1 MDNRLDS
8 VTLISEI
15 KLNDR
20 KKISLSGLK
29 KLVSFDP
36 EEFVM
41 DTNLGP
47 LVLKGNNLEIVKLD
61 IIDGNLQIKGKI
73 NSLIYLDG
81 KDSKKDNGLLA
92 KLFKWVL
99 NYNWYALLF
108 LLFMEYL
115 YIGYILLIENL
126 FWKVI
131 MVGRLLFIF
140 Y

>member
-41 DTNLGP
+41 ETNLGP

-73 NSLIYLDG
+73 NSLVYLDG
-81 KDSKKDNGLLA
+81 KDSKKDNSILA
-92 KLFKWVL
+92 KLFK
-99 NYNWYALLF
+99 
-108 LLFMEYL
+108 
-115 YIGYILLIENL
+115 
-126 FWKVI
+126 
-131 MVGRLLFIF
+131 
-140 Y
+140 

>member
-1 MDNRLDS
+1 MDIRLDS

-41 DTNLGP
+41 ETNLGP

-73 NSLIYLDG
+73 NSLVYLDG
-81 KDSKKDNGLLA
+81 KDSKKDNSILA
-92 KLFKWVL
+92 KLFK
-99 NYNWYALLF
+99 
-108 LLFMEYL
+108 
-115 YIGYILLIENL
+115 
-126 FWKVI
+126 
-131 MVGRLLFIF
+131 
-140 Y
+140 

>member
-41 DTNLGP
+41 ETNLGP

-73 NSLIYLDG
+73 NSWVYLDG
-81 KDSKKDNGLLA
+81 KDSKKDNSILA
-92 KLFKWVL
+92 KLFK
-99 NYNWYALLF
+99 
-108 LLFMEYL
+108 
-115 YIGYILLIENL
+115 
-126 FWKVI
+126 
-131 MVGRLLFIF
+131 
-140 Y
+140 

>member
-36 EEFVM
+36 DEFVM
-41 DTNLGP
+41 ETNLGP

-73 NSLIYLDG
+73 NSLVYLDG
-81 KDSKKDNGLLA
+81 KDSKKDNSILA
-92 KLFKWVL
+92 KLFK
-99 NYNWYALLF
+99 
-108 LLFMEYL
+108 
-115 YIGYILLIENL
+115 
-126 FWKVI
+126 
-131 MVGRLLFIF
+131 
-140 Y
+140 

>member
-41 DTNLGP
+41 ETNLGP
-47 LVLKGNNLEIVKLD
+47 LVLKENNLEIVKLD

-73 NSLIYLDG
+73 NSLVYLDG
-81 KDSKKDNGLLA
+81 KDSKKDNSILA
-92 KLFKWVL
+92 KLFK
-99 NYNWYALLF
+99 
-108 LLFMEYL
+108 
-115 YIGYILLIENL
+115 
-126 FWKVI
+126 
-131 MVGRLLFIF
+131 
-140 Y
+140 

>member
-1 MDNRLDS
+1 MDNRLES

-20 KKISLSGLK
+20 KKVSLSGLK

-73 NSLIYLDG
+73 NSLVYLDG
-81 KDSKKDNGLLA
+81 KDSKKDNGILS

-99 NYNWYALLF
+99 NYSCFVLLF
-108 LLFMEYL
+108 LFFMVFL
-115 YIGYILLIENL
+115 
-126 FWKVI
+126 
-131 MVGRLLFIF
+131 
-140 Y
+140 

>member
-1 MDNRLDS
+1 MNNRLDS

-41 DTNLGP
+41 ETNLGP

-73 NSLIYLDG
+73 NSLVYLDG
-81 KDSKKDNGLLA
+81 KDSKKDNSILA
-92 KLFKWVL
+92 KLFK
-99 NYNWYALLF
+99 
-108 LLFMEYL
+108 
-115 YIGYILLIENL
+115 
-126 FWKVI
+126 
-131 MVGRLLFIF
+131 
-140 Y
+140 

>member
-41 DTNLGP
+41 ETNLGP
-47 LVLKGNNLEIVKLD
+47 LVLRGNNLEIVKLD

-73 NSLIYLDG
+73 NSLVYLDG
-81 KDSKKDNGLLA
+81 KDSKKDNSILA
-92 KLFKWVL
+92 KLFK
-99 NYNWYALLF
+99 
-108 LLFMEYL
+108 
-115 YIGYILLIENL
+115 
-126 FWKVI
+126 
-131 MVGRLLFIF
+131 
-140 Y
+140 

>member
-1 MDNRLDS
+1 MDNRLES

-20 KKISLSGLK
+20 KKVSLSGLK

-73 NSLIYLDG
+73 NSLVYLDG
-81 KDSKKDNGLLA
+81 KDIVTY
-92 KLFKWVL
+92 F
-99 NYNWYALLF
+99 NYTIY
-108 LLFMEYL
+108 
-115 YIGYILLIENL
+115 
-126 FWKVI
+126 
-131 MVGRLLFIF
+131 
-140 Y
+140 

>member
-1 MDNRLDS
+1 MDNRLES

-20 KKISLSGLK
+20 KKVSLSGLK

-73 NSLIYLDG
+73 NSLVYLDG
-81 KDSKKDNGLLA
+81 KYSKKDNGILA
-92 KLFKWVL
+92 KLFK
-99 NYNWYALLF
+99 
-108 LLFMEYL
+108 
-115 YIGYILLIENL
+115 
-126 FWKVI
+126 
-131 MVGRLLFIF
+131 
-140 Y
+140 

>member
-20 KKISLSGLK
+20 KEISLSGLK

-41 DTNLGP
+41 ETNLGP

-73 NSLIYLDG
+73 NSLVYLDG
-81 KDSKKDNGLLA
+81 KDSKKDNSILA
-92 KLFKWVL
+92 KLFK
-99 NYNWYALLF
+99 
-108 LLFMEYL
+108 
-115 YIGYILLIENL
+115 
-126 FWKVI
+126 
-131 MVGRLLFIF
+131 
-140 Y
+140 

>member
-73 NSLIYLDG
+73 NSLVYLDG
-81 KDSKKDNGLLA
+81 KDSKKDNSILA
-92 KLFKWVL
+92 KLFK
-99 NYNWYALLF
+99 
-108 LLFMEYL
+108 
-115 YIGYILLIENL
+115 
-126 FWKVI
+126 
-131 MVGRLLFIF
+131 
-140 Y
+140 

>member
-8 VTLISEI
+8 VTLMSEI

-41 DTNLGP
+41 ETNLGP

-73 NSLIYLDG
+73 NSLVYLDG
-81 KDSKKDNGLLA
+81 KDSKKDNSILA
-92 KLFKWVL
+92 KLFK
-99 NYNWYALLF
+99 
-108 LLFMEYL
+108 
-115 YIGYILLIENL
+115 
-126 FWKVI
+126 
-131 MVGRLLFIF
+131 
-140 Y
+140 

>member
-1 MDNRLDS
+1 MDNRLES

-20 KKISLSGLK
+20 KKVSLSGLK

-47 LVLKGNNLEIVKLD
+47 LEIVKLD

-73 NSLIYLDG
+73 NSLVYLDG
-81 KDSKKDNGLLA
+81 KDSKKDNGILA
-92 KLFKWVL
+92 KLFKWV
-99 NYNWYALLF
+99 
-108 LLFMEYL
+108 
-115 YIGYILLIENL
+115 
-126 FWKVI
+126 
-131 MVGRLLFIF
+131 
-140 Y
+140 

>member
-20 KKISLSGLK
+20 KKISLFGLK

-41 DTNLGP
+41 ETNLGP

-73 NSLIYLDG
+73 NSLVYLDG
-81 KDSKKDNGLLA
+81 KDSKKDNSILA
-92 KLFKWVL
+92 KLFK
-99 NYNWYALLF
+99 
-108 LLFMEYL
+108 
-115 YIGYILLIENL
+115 
-126 FWKVI
+126 
-131 MVGRLLFIF
+131 
-140 Y
+140 

>member
-1 MDNRLDS
+1 MDNRLES

-20 KKISLSGLK
+20 KKVSLSGLK

-73 NSLIYLDG
+73 YSLVYLDG
-81 KDSKKDNGLLA
+81 KDSKKDNSILA
-92 KLFKWVL
+92 KLFK
-99 NYNWYALLF
+99 
-108 LLFMEYL
+108 
-115 YIGYILLIENL
+115 
-126 FWKVI
+126 
-131 MVGRLLFIF
+131 
-140 Y
+140 

>member
-41 DTNLGP
+41 ETNLGP
-47 LVLKGNNLEIVKLD
+47 LVLKGNNLEIVKLN

-73 NSLIYLDG
+73 NSLVYLDG
-81 KDSKKDNGLLA
+81 KDSKKDNSILA
-92 KLFKWVL
+92 KLFK
-99 NYNWYALLF
+99 
-108 LLFMEYL
+108 
-115 YIGYILLIENL
+115 
-126 FWKVI
+126 
-131 MVGRLLFIF
+131 
-140 Y
+140 

>member
-1 MDNRLDS
+1 MDNRLES

-20 KKISLSGLK
+20 KKVSLSGLK

-47 LVLKGNNLEIVKLD
+47 LVLKGSNLEIVKLD

-73 NSLIYLDG
+73 NSLNASVACGILIY
-81 KDSKKDNGLLA
+81 
-92 KLFKWVL
+92 
-99 NYNWYALLF
+99 
-108 LLFMEYL
+108 E
-115 YIGYILLIENL
+115 
-126 FWKVI
+126 I
-131 MVGRLLFIF
+131 MK
-140 Y
+140 YK

>member
-1 MDNRLDS
+1 MDNRLES

-20 KKISLSGLK
+20 KKVSLSGLK

-73 NSLIYLDG
+73 NSLVYLDG
-81 KDSKKDNGLLA
+81 KYSKKDNGILA

-99 NYNWYALLF
+99 NYSCFVLLF
-108 LLFMEYL
+108 LFFMVFL
-115 YIGYILLIENL
+115 
-126 FWKVI
+126 
-131 MVGRLLFIF
+131 
-140 Y
+140 

>member
-41 DTNLGP
+41 ETNLGP

-73 NSLIYLDG
+73 NSLVYLDG
-81 KDSKKDNGLLA
+81 KDSKKDNSILA

-99 NYNWYALLF
+99 SYSWYVLLH
-108 LLFMEYL
+108 LLFMEYK
-115 YIGYILLIENL
+115 YIGYILLIESL
-126 FWKVI
+126 FWKAI
-131 MVGRLLFIF
+131 I
-140 Y
+140 

>member
-1 MDNRLDS
+1 MDNRLES

-20 KKISLSGLK
+20 KKVSLSGLK

-61 IIDGNLQIKGKI
+61 TFQGNVMIKGKV
-73 NSLIYLDG
+73 NSLTYADG
-81 KDSKKDNGLLA
+81 NNKKHKEDGIFN
-92 KLFKWVL
+92 KLFK
-99 NYNWYALLF
+99 
-108 LLFMEYL
+108 
-115 YIGYILLIENL
+115 
-126 FWKVI
+126 
-131 MVGRLLFIF
+131 
-140 Y
+140 

>member
-41 DTNLGP
+41 ETNLGP
-47 LVLKGNNLEIVKLD
+47 LVVKGNNLEIVKLD

-73 NSLIYLDG
+73 NSLVYLDG
-81 KDSKKDNGLLA
+81 KDSKKDNSILA
-92 KLFKWVL
+92 KLFK
-99 NYNWYALLF
+99 
-108 LLFMEYL
+108 
-115 YIGYILLIENL
+115 
-126 FWKVI
+126 
-131 MVGRLLFIF
+131 
-140 Y
+140 

>member
-1 MDNRLDS
+1 M
-8 VTLISEI
+8 
-15 KLNDR
+15 
-20 KKISLSGLK
+20 SGLK

-73 NSLIYLDG
+73 NSLVYLDG
-81 KDSKKDNGLLA
+81 KDSKKDNGILA

-99 NYNWYALLF
+99 NYSCFALVFLF
-108 LLFMEYL
+108 FMVFL
-115 YIGYILLIENL
+115 
-126 FWKVI
+126 
-131 MVGRLLFIF
+131 
-140 Y
+140 

>member
-41 DTNLGP
+41 ETNLGP

-73 NSLIYLDG
+73 NSLVYLDG
-81 KDSKKDNGLLA
+81 KDSKKDNSILA

-99 NYNWYALLF
+99 SYSWYVLLH
-108 LLFMEYL
+108 LLFMEY
-115 YIGYILLIENL
+115 
-126 FWKVI
+126 
-131 MVGRLLFIF
+131 
-140 Y
+140 

>member
-41 DTNLGP
+41 ETNLGP

-73 NSLIYLDG
+73 NSLVYLDG
-81 KDSKKDNGLLA
+81 KDGKKDNSILA
-92 KLFKWVL
+92 KLFK
-99 NYNWYALLF
+99 
-108 LLFMEYL
+108 
-115 YIGYILLIENL
+115 
-126 FWKVI
+126 
-131 MVGRLLFIF
+131 
-140 Y
+140 

>member
-29 KLVSFDP
+29 KLASFDP

-41 DTNLGP
+41 ETNLGP

-73 NSLIYLDG
+73 NSLVYLDG
-81 KDSKKDNGLLA
+81 KDSKKDNSILA
-92 KLFKWVL
+92 KLFK
-99 NYNWYALLF
+99 
-108 LLFMEYL
+108 
-115 YIGYILLIENL
+115 
-126 FWKVI
+126 
-131 MVGRLLFIF
+131 
-140 Y
+140 

>member
-41 DTNLGP
+41 ETNLGP

-81 KDSKKDNGLLA
+81 KDSKKDNSILA
-92 KLFKWVL
+92 KLFK
-99 NYNWYALLF
+99 
-108 LLFMEYL
+108 
-115 YIGYILLIENL
+115 
-126 FWKVI
+126 
-131 MVGRLLFIF
+131 
-140 Y
+140 

>member
-41 DTNLGP
+41 ETNLGP

-73 NSLIYLDG
+73 NALVYLDG
-81 KDSKKDNGLLA
+81 KDSKKDNSILA
-92 KLFKWVL
+92 KLFK
-99 NYNWYALLF
+99 
-108 LLFMEYL
+108 
-115 YIGYILLIENL
+115 
-126 FWKVI
+126 
-131 MVGRLLFIF
+131 
-140 Y
+140 

>member
-47 LVLKGNNLEIVKLD
+47 LVLKGSNLEIIKLD
-61 IIDGNLQIKGKI
+61 VIDGNLQIKGKI
-73 NSLIYLDG
+73 NSLVYLDG
-81 KDSKKDNGLLA
+81 KDSKKDNSILA
-92 KLFKWVL
+92 KLFKWIL
-99 NYNWYALLF
+99 NYN
-108 LLFMEYL
+108 
-115 YIGYILLIENL
+115 
-126 FWKVI
+126 
-131 MVGRLLFIF
+131 
-140 Y
+140 

>member
-1 MDNRLDS
+1 MDKRLDS

-41 DTNLGP
+41 ETNLGP

-73 NSLIYLDG
+73 NSLVYLDG
-81 KDSKKDNGLLA
+81 KDSKKDNSILA
-92 KLFKWVL
+92 KLFK
-99 NYNWYALLF
+99 
-108 LLFMEYL
+108 
-115 YIGYILLIENL
+115 
-126 FWKVI
+126 
-131 MVGRLLFIF
+131 
-140 Y
+140 

>member
-47 LVLKGNNLEIVKLD
+47 LVLKGSNLEIIKLD
-61 IIDGNLQIKGKI
+61 VIDGNLQIKGKI
-73 NSLIYLDG
+73 NSLVYLDG
-81 KDSKKDNGLLA
+81 KDSKKDNSILA
-92 KLFKWVL
+92 KLFK
-99 NYNWYALLF
+99 
-108 LLFMEYL
+108 
-115 YIGYILLIENL
+115 
-126 FWKVI
+126 
-131 MVGRLLFIF
+131 
-140 Y
+140 

>member
-29 KLVSFDP
+29 KLVRFDP

-41 DTNLGP
+41 ETNVGP

-73 NSLIYLDG
+73 NSLVYLDG
-81 KDSKKDNGLLA
+81 KDSKKDNSILA
-92 KLFKWVL
+92 KLFK
-99 NYNWYALLF
+99 
-108 LLFMEYL
+108 
-115 YIGYILLIENL
+115 
-126 FWKVI
+126 
-131 MVGRLLFIF
+131 
-140 Y
+140 